1 MPTASFMKAVTTG
14 AMLLTPL
21 AFGSSTNRTLLA
33 LEGLRL
39 DATCSCG
46 SAADCTCK
54 KGTCKCPKCGSSKK
68 AMRMIESLKP
78 IETKLPDTARRDA
91 TAGVFI

>member
-1 MPTASFMKAVTTG
+1 MLFSSFALANTPV
-14 AMLLTPL
+14 AMLSDPL
-21 AFGSSTNRTLLA
+21 Q
-33 LEGLRL
+33 L

-54 KGTCKCPKCGSSKK
+54 KGACKCAKCGQHHQK
-68 AMRMIESLKP
+68 AKMFESLKP
-78 IETKLPDTARRDA
+78 VDAQLPNTARLDA